1 MRVLLVNKFYYPRG
15 GDCMVVINTE
25 RLLRQHGHEVAI
37 YAMHYGQNMDCAT
50 APYFASEVQFAGCIG
65 HKMAALKRTLG
76 MGDIVPSFKKMLRD
90 FNPDV
95 VHLHN
100 IHSYLSPA
108 VAKAAKEHGCRVVWT
123 MHDYKLMCP
132 AYVCRLDGR
141 PCEQCITGSKTGVI
155 KNRCMKGS
163 LAASAVAW
171 LEAVKWNRKTLE
183 RYTDTYICPSRF
195 MAGMM
200 EKAGFSSKKIA
211 VIPNFTNAQVSE
223 AKREDYYC
231 YAGRL
236 SPEKGVDALLEAA
249 THLPY
254 RLKVAGTGPLE
265 EELRARYAGND
276 NIEFVGQLD
285 SQGVTQLLARAH
297 ASVLPSQ
304 WYENNP
310 LGVIESLMAGT
321 PVVGTDMGGIP
332 ELIDAVNGIVTTSE
346 TLVQAIDMAMKKD
359 WDNTEISSRAAEKYL
374 PDSHYEQLIKVYKG
388 LQ

>member
-1 MRVLLVNKFYYPRG
+1 
-15 GDCMVVINTE
+15 MVVINTE
-25 RLLRQHGHEVAI
+25 RLLRQHGLEVAI
-37 YAMHYGQNMDCAT
+37 YAMHYGQNMDCDT
-50 APYFASEVQFAGCIG
+50 TPYFASEVQFAGG
-65 HKMAALKRTLG
+65 LGKKVNALQRTLG

-108 VAKAAKEHGCRVVWT
+108 VAKVAKEHGCRVVWT

-132 AYVCRLDGR
+132 AYVCRQSDR
-141 PCEQCITGSKTGVI
+141 PCEQCITGSKTGVVR
-155 KNRCMKGS
+155 NRCMKGS

-171 LEAVKWNRKTLE
+171 LEAVKWNRKALA

-211 VIPNFTNAQVSE
+211 VVPNFTNAQASE

-231 YAGRL
+231 YVGRL
-236 SPEKGVDALLEAA
+236 SPEKGVGALLEAA

-285 SQGVTQLLARAH
+285 SQGVTQLLSRAY

-310 LGVIESLMAGT
+310 LGAIESLMAGT

-359 WDNTEISSRAAEKYL
+359 WDNTEISRRAAEKYM

>member
-25 RLLRQHGHEVAI
+25 RLLRQHGLEVAI
-37 YAMHYGQNMDCAT
+37 YAMHYGQNMDCDT
-50 APYFASEVQFAGCIG
+50 TPYFASEVQFAGG
-65 HKMAALKRTLG
+65 LGKKVNALQRTLG

-108 VAKAAKEHGCRVVWT
+108 VAKVAKEHGCRVVWT

-132 AYVCRLDGR
+132 AYVCRQSDR
-141 PCEQCITGSKTGVI
+141 PCEQCITGSKTGVVR
-155 KNRCMKGS
+155 NRCMKGS

-171 LEAVKWNRKTLE
+171 LEAVKWNRKALA

-211 VIPNFTNAQVSE
+211 VVPNFTNAQASE

-231 YAGRL
+231 YVGRL
-236 SPEKGVDALLEAA
+236 SPEKGVGALLEAA

-285 SQGVTQLLARAH
+285 SQGVTQLLSRAY

-310 LGVIESLMAGT
+310 LGAIESLMAGT

-359 WDNTEISSRAAEKYL
+359 WDNTEISRRAAEKYM